1 MNDRE
6 MAEKLREA
14 RNLITDSELTPLEV
28 RVRMEKMRIDMLL
41 ETIEYQSLTIKA
53 MQDRMEMLEIR
64 IRQLTSMVQ
73 MMVNPFLS

>member
-14 RNLITDSELTPLEV
+14 RNLTTDPELTPLEV

-41 ETIEYQSLTIKA
+41 ETVEYQSLTIKA